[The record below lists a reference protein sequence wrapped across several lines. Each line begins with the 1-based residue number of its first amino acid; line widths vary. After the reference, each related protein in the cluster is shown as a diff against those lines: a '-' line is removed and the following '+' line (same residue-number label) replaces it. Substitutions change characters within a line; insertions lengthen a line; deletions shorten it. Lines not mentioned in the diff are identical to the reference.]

1 MQENTR
7 IKSFSWYNHPIQ
19 RPSGYHFCSA
29 IQKNIL
35 NEVGGFDN
43 RLQWGYAFEDD
54 LFLHNVR
61 QKAKL
66 IIIPPEKG
74 WVLHQY
80 HETEKDRARNWKLQK
95 LWKRNEAIFTKVVN
109 QIV

>member
-1 MQENTR
+1 MGLT
-7 IKSFSWYNHPIQ
+7 IAYNGDMLLRMI
-19 RPSGYHFCSA
+19 Y
-29 IQKNIL
+29 
-35 NEVGGFDN
+35 
-43 RLQWGYAFEDD
+43 
-54 LFLHNVR
+54 LHNVR

-109 QIV
+109 QIA